1 MAEHDNYDLKI
12 MAALQQDGLLSLE
25 ALAERVGLSKT
36 PCWRRVARLRES
48 GAIGATVA
56 LLDPKALGLETIVFV
71 HVKVEKHDSD
81 LFKRVDRALR
91 ELPEVMEAYL
101 MMGDADYVLR
111 VAVPNVAEFE
121 RFMTDKLHRIAGIK
135 ETKSSPALRQ
145 VKYTTELPL
154 RARVGEAQPTRK
166 RRG

>member
-1 MAEHDNYDLKI
+1 MADLDHFDLKI
-12 MAALQQDGLLSLE
+12 LAELQHDGAIALE
-25 ALAERVGLSKT
+25 ALAHKVGLSKT
-36 PCWRRVARLRES
+36 PCWRRVAQLREA
-48 GAIGATVA
+48 GVIGQTVA
-56 LLDPKALGLETIVFV
+56 LLDAAAVGLETTVFV

-154 RARVGEAQPTRK
+154 RPRVSEERLTRK